1 MIEILKESYVK
12 LLSYELGRFLMV
24 GGTTVIIDLISY
36 VVLVY
41 AGFDTSI
48 SKGISF
54 SIGTVF
60 AYFVNRKFT
69 FRSHIAGPY
78 SFIIFILLY
87 LSTLGVNVV
96 INEIILDYTSRT
108 GLYFTIAFLLST
120 LSSATLNFI
129 GMKYIVFS
137 VGKERIV

>member
-24 GGTTVIIDLISY
+24 GGATVIIDLIFY

-41 AGFDTSI
+41 VDFDTSV

-60 AYFVNRKFT
+60 AYFANRNFT
-69 FRSHIAGPY
+69 FRSHIASLYG
-78 SFIIFILLY
+78 FIIFILLY

-137 VGKERIV
+137 VGKEKIV